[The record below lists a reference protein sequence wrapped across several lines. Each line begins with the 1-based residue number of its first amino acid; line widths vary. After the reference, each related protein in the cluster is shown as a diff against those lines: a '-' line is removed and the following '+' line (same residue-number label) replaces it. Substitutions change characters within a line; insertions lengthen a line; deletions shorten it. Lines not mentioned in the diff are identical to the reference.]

1 MCTIIDILRH
11 FQSLKE
17 ERPKLLSDK
26 QLEKDQEEKRD
37 RRGPGRHNLMV
48 AVVVLS
54 DCKFVMA
61 KYLSRL
67 SLVGS
72 LIWMLM
78 LEKYM
83 LSF

>member
-1 MCTIIDILRH
+1 MYTIIGILRH

-26 QLEKDQEEKRD
+26 QIEKDQEEKRD
-37 RRGPGRHNLMV
+37 RRGPGRHNFTV

-61 KYLSRL
+61 KLSLL